1 MNYEMYKLVYK
12 RACPCLNQSGTQYA
26 FPQFHAIGEVRSCTH
41 DISDWEI
48 IYE

>member
-1 MNYEMYKLVYK
+1 MNYEMYKYV
-12 RACPCLNQSGTQYA
+12 SGTQYA
-26 FPQFHAIGEVRSCTH
+26 FPQFHNKGQVRSCAH